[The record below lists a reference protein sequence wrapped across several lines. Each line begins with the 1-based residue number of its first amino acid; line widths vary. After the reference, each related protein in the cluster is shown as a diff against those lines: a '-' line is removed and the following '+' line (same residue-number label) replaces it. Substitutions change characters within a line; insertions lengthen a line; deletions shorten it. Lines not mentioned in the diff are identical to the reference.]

1 MGKWWEHHTMK
12 RTFLT
17 RWFGCL
23 HVQRNLWQT
32 FLGRDIPKM
41 RQMLHNFGPKLF
53 RRHIGFKNDGT
64 SYCKCCRKHAF
75 ESTQRPGKWPFL
87 KPAFEPSC
95 TLEKGALDFLVGLP
109 WGQACMDSA
118 PWQACWNPR
127 STHSVFNLFNKK
139 MITWNDHLV
148 LGKATWKKWKHGP
161 ISFGSPY
168 SLWLNTPCPFDGCK
182 LYPSIGSWRRL
193 PMFT

>member
-1 MGKWWEHHTMK
+1 MVKI
-12 RTFLT
+12 RI
-17 RWFGCL
+17 GCL

-127 STHSVFNLFNKK
+127 STHSLGTLSPRLQLQQRCEKCHQQVSDWCVQPIQQKNDYLEWSSRFGTSNLKK
-139 MITWNDHLV
+139 VKPWTTFIWFTIFIVAKYPVPVW
-148 LGKATWKKWKHGP
+148 
-161 ISFGSPY
+161 
-168 SLWLNTPCPFDGCK
+168 WL
-182 LYPSIGSWRRL
+182 
-193 PMFT
+193 